1 MDARLKAR
9 IQTIAEMKL
18 LELDIGEYLDEVLLD
33 YGFRKTRMA
42 VAEAGLSELLTEDLE
57 KAGQKI

>member
-33 YGFRKTRMA
+33 YGFRKTQMA

-57 KAGQKI
+57 KAGQKN

>member
-33 YGFRKTRMA
+33 HGFRKTQMA

-57 KAGQKI
+57 KAGQKN